1 LFRIADYF
9 AEKLLAVRAAVLPGH
24 LPCISARRKTGFHV
38 DIEFESSLLF
48 PRNSNAVLSSR
59 QAMRANQN
67 RKEASMKLNQV
78 RNVTRLVAVF
88 SLLCVAAWLH
98 GQNTTSCSITG
109 TITDATGAVVPAV
122 QVAITN
128 QATGLSKTET
138 SNGAGFYD
146 AESLAPGDYSVATTK
161 AGFKTE
167 QIKNIHLEPG
177 QRRGLNVKLAIG
189 SETVSVSVEADAEV
203 VQTESAEAGGTI
215 TSKEVQNIMLNG
227 RNFEALLTV
236 VPGVSNVNGANGSYQ
251 AGAGAITSYI
261 VINGSSDEETMY
273 TIDGVYNVTTSSD
286 ITLPITPVVD
296 HVAEMRVL
304 SDNFSAKYGLAG
316 RQVLI
321 TTKSGGEQ
329 FHGSGYFFDRTNE
342 YGTAHGFLQSGQV
355 PLTSLH
361 LSDWGITL
369 GGPVEI
375 PKLFTNLHR
384 KLFFFVGA
392 DWKADHYAY
401 TSGARWVFPTGDSL
415 DNGVNYYNGDLS
427 WGPQAV
433 LAGGAKMNPYSSL
446 DSVHQAILDTRAGG
460 GAGSGAACIYQK
472 TAGGNY
478 NQILPKC
485 MDPNTVALGK
495 AYWPA
500 SNYTSSGQN
509 YLNDNPVKFSVND
522 ELYRGDYNVNQNHMI
537 TLRIMHEEAT
547 QINATRG
554 YNDYAPNPNSGTDTP
569 AGNMLLRWQWT
580 IKPTLINV
588 ASLGAVYT
596 KYAAALIGQ
605 YTVPSGVSI
614 NQKFSGADPL
624 NRIPDISMNN
634 DSMGSESWFWMGEG
648 ALPTH
653 SNNQTGEFSDDISW
667 VKGNHV
673 VSGGLTY
680 MWNLLHA
687 NAGTAFPMGN
697 FCINGD
703 FSGSAAG
710 DFLLGFLANPDNSCS
725 FGYEQTNAQRDGR
738 FRNKWAEWYAEDD
751 WKVNPR
757 LTLNLGVRWSYFTAS
772 AMDGN
777 QIANFVPSAF
787 TTSNAPALCQ
797 ITANCAKSTFG
808 LTTSWAYLNSQNQ
821 PLVSAGGAAAN
832 LTNNG
837 MLTAGSG
844 TPDGFTTPKK
854 GLFAPRIGFA
864 YRLTNDG
871 KTSLHGGFGM
881 GYTQVGLMQS
891 SNLLANIPFVQQPT
905 YNATEFTN
913 PAGSGSGSIPNAPG
927 LTSLSATS
935 PNYRPAS
942 IRNYSLTIEKEVLPG
957 GVVSVGYAGMVTQHI
972 FTTGWDA
979 NFYLNGTSSG
989 DAACIAQGEA
999 EATSGNYGIWTQ
1011 PGSGFQY
1018 DPCINAAGSVTING
1032 TPYTATP
1039 VISNYYR
1046 PYAGYGTI
1054 STGVSFGV
1062 ANYNGLLV
1070 GYVQKMRDLTTHVS
1084 YTFSKALGDV
1094 NASGTQVA
1102 YSSSG
1107 AFQNSD
1113 NPMGDYGRPDY
1124 DRPNVFVY
1132 SVVYT
1137 VPVPGWANNLLGK
1150 ELLGGW
1156 SFNSYGVV
1164 ESGFAQTPT
1173 YSSGL
1178 ASRPNA
1184 AGRLV
1189 RNHGTDG
1196 KPGQAP
1202 LYSFQNFTHPA
1213 WGYFG
1218 TASVGSLRDPK
1229 EVAFHMSVEKGFAV
1243 REWANIKLGAQAFNV
1258 FNHPNVMTINSG
1270 WSPTSQGTFGMATAY
1285 GDPRQMQFYTKITF

>member
-1 LFRIADYF
+1 
-9 AEKLLAVRAAVLPGH
+9 
-24 LPCISARRKTGFHV
+24 
-38 DIEFESSLLF
+38 
-48 PRNSNAVLSSR
+48 
-59 QAMRANQN
+59 
-67 RKEASMKLNQV
+67 
-78 RNVTRLVAVF
+78 
-88 SLLCVAAWLH
+88 
-98 GQNTTSCSITG
+98 
-109 TITDATGAVVPAV
+109 
-122 QVAITN
+122 
-128 QATGLSKTET
+128 
-138 SNGAGFYD
+138 
-146 AESLAPGDYSVATTK
+146 
-161 AGFKTE
+161 
-167 QIKNIHLEPG
+167 
-177 QRRGLNVKLAIG
+177 
-189 SETVSVSVEADAEV
+189 
-203 VQTESAEAGGTI
+203 
-215 TSKEVQNIMLNG
+215 
-227 RNFEALLTV
+227 
-236 VPGVSNVNGANGSYQ
+236 
-251 AGAGAITSYI
+251 
-261 VINGSSDEETMY
+261 
-273 TIDGVYNVTTSSD
+273 
-286 ITLPITPVVD
+286 
-296 HVAEMRVL
+296 MRVL
-304 SDNFSAKYGLAG
+304 SDNYSAKYGLAG

-375 PKLFTNLHR
+375 PKLLTSAHK

-500 SNYTSSGQN
+500 SNYTSTSQN
-509 YLNDNPVKFSVND
+509 YLNDNPVRFSVND

-580 IKPTLINV
+580 VKPTLINV

-596 KYAAALIGQ
+596 KYAAALIGK
-605 YTVPSGVSI
+605 YTVPSGVTI

-634 DSMGSESWFWMGEG
+634 DSMGNESWFWMGEG

-751 WKVNPR
+751 WKVNQR

-787 TTSNAPALCQ
+787 TTSQAPALCQ

-844 TPDGFTTPKK
+844 TPNGFTTPRK

-871 KTSLHGGFGM
+871 KMSLHGGFGM

-927 LTSLSATS
+927 LTALSATS
-935 PNYRPAS
+935 PHYQPAS
-942 IRNYSLTIEKEVLPG
+942 IRNYSLTVEKEVLPG
-957 GVVSVGYAGMVTQHI
+957 GVVSLGYAGMITQHI

-979 NFYLNGTSSG
+979 NYYLNGTSSG
-989 DAACIAQGEA
+989 DAACATQGEA
-999 EATSGNYGIWTQ
+999 EATSGNYGVWTQ

-1018 DPCINAAGSVTING
+1018 DPCINAAGSVTVNG
-1032 TPYTATP
+1032 TTYTATP
-1039 VISNYYR
+1039 TISNYYR

-1070 GYVQKMRDLTTHVS
+1070 GYVQKMRDVTAHVS

-1107 AFQNSD
+1107 AFQNSN

-1137 VPVPGWANNLLGK
+1137 VPVPGWANNVLGK

-1156 SFNSYGVV
+1156 DFNSYGTV

-1178 ASRPNA
+1178 ATRPNA
-1184 AGRLV
+1184 AGTLI

-1202 LYSFQNFTHPA
+1202 LYSYQNYTHPA
-1213 WGYFG
+1213 WGFFG

-1243 REWANIKLGAQAFNV
+1243 REWVNVKLGAQAFNV
-1258 FNHPNVMTINSG
+1258 FNHPNVMTIGSG
-1270 WSPTSQGTFGMATAY
+1270 WSPTSQGTFGVASAY

>member
-1 LFRIADYF
+1 MRLNRLRNIWRLGTA
-9 AEKLLAVRAAVLPGH
+9 LAVFG
-24 LPCISARRKTGFHV
+24 
-38 DIEFESSLLF
+38 
-48 PRNSNAVLSSR
+48 
-59 QAMRANQN
+59 
-67 RKEASMKLNQV
+67 
-78 RNVTRLVAVF
+78 
-88 SLLCVAAWLH
+88 VAAWLH
-98 GQNTTSCSITG
+98 GQNATSCAITG
-109 TITDATGAVVPAV
+109 TVADATGAVVPGV
-122 QVAITN
+122 QVTVTN
-128 QATGLSKTET
+128 QATGLSQTET
-138 SNGAGFYD
+138 TNGSGFYD
-146 AESLAPGDYSVATTK
+146 AESLAPGDYSVTTTK
-161 AGFKTE
+161 TGFKT
-167 QIKNIHLEPG
+167 QMIKDIHLDPA
-177 QRRGLNVKLAIG
+177 QRRGLNVKLAVG
-189 SETVSVSVEADAEV
+189 SQTVSVSVEADAEV

-227 RNFEALLTV
+227 RNFSALLAV
-236 VPGVSNVNGANGSYQ
+236 VPGVSTVNGANGLYQ
-251 AGAGAITSYI
+251 AGQGAITSE
-261 VINGSSDEETMY
+261 VVVNGSSDEETMY
-273 TIDGVYNVTTSSD
+273 TIDGVYNVTAASE

-316 RQVLI
+316 RQILV

-375 PKLFTNLHR
+375 PKLFTNVHK

-401 TSGARWVFPTGDSL
+401 TSGARNVFPTA
-415 DNGVNYYNGDLS
+415 YYNGDLS
-427 WGPQAV
+427 TGPTATIHVNGAV
-433 LAGGAKMNPYSSL
+433 MKAYSAL
-446 DSVHQAILDTRAGG
+446 DSVHQAILDARYGG
-460 GAGSGAACIYQK
+460 GAGSGANCIYQK
-472 TAGGNY
+472 TTGGNY
-478 NQILPKC
+478 NQILPVC
-485 MDPNTVALGK
+485 MDSNTVALGK

-500 SNYTSSGQN
+500 PNYTSNGQN
-509 YLNDNPVKFSVND
+509 YLNDNPVRFSVND
-522 ELYRGDYNVNQNHMI
+522 ELYRGDYNLNQNNTI
-537 TLRIMHEEAT
+537 TLRVMHEEAT

-554 YNDYAPNPNSGTDTP
+554 YNDYAPNPDSGTDTP

-596 KYAAALIGQ
+596 KYFSALIGE
-605 YTVPSGVSI
+605 YTVPSGVTI

-624 NRIPDISMNN
+624 DRIPDISMDN
-634 DSMGSESWFWMGEG
+634 DSQGGENWFWLGEG

-653 SNNQTGEFSDDISW
+653 SNDQTGEFSDDISW

-673 VSGGLTY
+673 LQGGLTY

-687 NAGTAFPMGN
+687 NAASAFPMGN

-703 FSGSAAG
+703 FSGDTAG
-710 DFLLGFLANPDNSCS
+710 DYLLGFLANPDNGCS

-738 FRNKWAEWYAEDD
+738 FRNKWTEAYFEDD

-757 LTLNLGVRWSYFTAS
+757 LTVNLGLRWTYFTAS

-777 QIANFVPSAF
+777 QISNFVPSAF
-787 TTSNAPALCQ
+787 VASQAPALCQ

-821 PLVSAGGAAAN
+821 PLESDDATVAN

-837 MLTAGSG
+837 MLTAGTG
-844 TPDGFTTPKK
+844 TPAGFTTPKK

-871 KTSLHGGFGM
+871 KTSIHGGVGM
-881 GYTQVGLMQS
+881 GYTQVSLLQT
-891 SNLLANIPFVQQPT
+891 SNLLTNIPFVQQPT

-913 PAGSGSGSIPNAPG
+913 PAGSGSGSVPNAPG
-927 LTSLSATS
+927 LTALSATS
-935 PNYRPAS
+935 PQYQPAS
-942 IRNYSLTIEKEVLPG
+942 IRNYSLTVEKEVLPG
-957 GVVSVGYAGMVTQHI
+957 GVVAIGYAGMITQHI
-972 FTTGWDA
+972 FSNQWDT
-979 NFYLNGTSSG
+979 NFYQNGTSSG
-989 DAACIAQGEA
+989 DSACIAQGEA
-999 EATSGNYGIWTQ
+999 EAVSGNYGIWTQ

-1018 DPCINAAGSVTING
+1018 DPCINAASSVTING
-1032 TPYTATP
+1032 TAYTATP

-1046 PYAGYGTI
+1046 PYKGYAGIT
-1054 STGVSFGV
+1054 TGVSLGV

-1070 GYVQKMRDLTTHVS
+1070 GYVQKMRDLTAHVS

-1107 AFQNSD
+1107 SFQNSN
-1113 NPMGDYGRPDY
+1113 NPMGEYGRPDY

-1132 SVVYT
+1132 SLVYT
-1137 VPVPGWANNLLGK
+1137 VPVPGWANNVLGK

-1156 SFNSYGVV
+1156 NFDSYGVV
-1164 ESGFAQTPT
+1164 ESGFAQTPS

-1178 ASRPNA
+1178 ATRPNA
-1184 AGRLV
+1184 TGRLV
-1189 RNHGTDG
+1189 RNHATDG

-1202 LYSFQNFTHPA
+1202 LYSYQSFTHPA

-1218 TASVGSLRDPK
+1218 TASVGCLRDSK
-1229 EVAFHMSVEKGFAV
+1229 EVAFHISVEKGFAI
-1243 REWANIKLGAQAFNV
+1243 REWANVKLGAQAFNV
-1258 FNHPNVMTINSG
+1258 FNHPNVMTINTT
-1270 WSPTSQGTFGMATAY
+1270 WSPTAQGSFATASAY